1 MSGVSGAQ
9 SGVTEPGTGARKK
22 LTRLLVII
30 AIAFVVIV
38 GIVVY
43 ALASSGDGADENT
56 GPGAKTPAGQLKE
69 APQSDKL
76 GSNGVGGG
84 E

>member
-1 MSGVSGAQ
+1 MSGLSGAQ
-9 SGVTEPGTGARKK
+9 SGVTEPGSRERKK
-22 LTRLLVII
+22 LTKLLVLI
-30 AIAFVVIV
+30 AVAFVLIV
-38 GIVVY
+38 GIVVF

-56 GPGAKTPAGQLKE
+56 GPGGQTPAGQLKE

-76 GSNGVGGG
+76 GSPKTGGG